1 MDPDGD
7 YLRGVTA
14 VLAIIHAGLA
24 AAWVGGM
31 TYSLFVVQPKLKRYF
46 GADEAGREQLTAVI
60 ASGNRWKVI
69 GLIGAIA
76 VTGLLILVIDHSHWW
91 IHAVK
96 GLLLLI
102 ASGIFGYVSWRHWPQ
117 RVFAT
122 AAELPALQRRLI
134 ILATTMLALAGS
146 AFALGVLAVHL

>member
-1 MDPDGD
+1 M
-7 YLRGVTA
+7 TA

-31 TYSLFVVQPKLKRYF
+31 AYSLFVVQPKLKRYF
-46 GADEAGREQLTAVI
+46 GKDEEGRETLTAVI
-60 ASGNRWKVI
+60 ASGNRWKVV

-76 VTGLLILVIDHSHWW
+76 VTGLAMLLIDHHDWW

-102 ASGIFGYVSWRHWPQ
+102 ATGIFWYVSWRHWPQ

-134 ILATTMLALAGS
+134 VLATTMLALAGV

>member
-1 MDPDGD
+1 
-7 YLRGVTA
+7 VTA
-14 VLAIIHAGLA
+14 ILAIIHAGLA

-31 TYSLFVVQPKLKRYF
+31 AYSLFVVQPKLKKYF
-46 GADEAGREQLTAVI
+46 GADPDGREALTIVI
-60 ASGNRWKVI
+60 ASGNRWKVV

-76 VTGLLILVIDHSHWW
+76 VSGLGLLAIDREHWW

-96 GLLLLI
+96 GLSLLG
-102 ASGIFGYVSWRHWPQ
+102 ASGIFWYVSWRHWPS

-122 AAELPALQRRLI
+122 ADELPALQRRLVT
-134 ILATTMLALAGS
+134 LASTMLGLTGL